1 MGQVISRAAL
11 RNRVIDLLQ
20 EVAGFSPDAITD
32 TSTIDTDLQMQS
44 VAFVELQ
51 VALEDEYQISLD
63 PIRLVELNEFAAIVD
78 YIHRTI
84 EASA

>member
-1 MGQVISRAAL
+1 MSQVISRDAL
-11 RNRVIDLLQ
+11 RNRVIDLLH
-20 EVAGFSPDAITD
+20 EVAGFSPDTITD